1 MQRTDS
7 LKKDPDAGK
16 DWRQEEKGMTE
27 DEIVGWH
34 HGLDGHDFEQ
44 ALGVGDGQRSLACC
58 SLWGHKESAMTEW
71 LNWLTDCTRFFF
83 WNIIALQCCV
93 HFCYTTKW
101 ISYMYTHIPCLLILF
116 STLPP
121 LSYPFRSSRST
132 KLSSLCNTFFF
143 FKVNSSLQLL
153 FYPRSIHQ
161 PPILMQYSQ

>member
-83 WNIIALQCCV
+83 YWSIIALQCCV

-101 ISYMYTHIPCLLILF
+101 ISYMYTYIPCLLILF

-121 LSYPFRSSRST
+121 LSYPFRSSQST
-132 KLSSLCNTFFF
+132 KLSSLCNTFF

-153 FYPRSIHQ
+153 FYPRSIQQ
-161 PPILMQYSQ
+161 PPTLMQYSQ